1 MNKYTKPTIS
11 LLPLNTS
18 TISASSCIVK
28 GDALTELKAML
39 ELMGVPENQAFG
51 LGEACGFTVE
61 GYCKFTSSI
70 QVFNS

>member
-18 TISASSCIVK
+18 TISASSCVVK
-28 GDALTELKAML
+28 GNALDELKAML
-39 ELMGVPENQAFG
+39 EIMNVPANQAFG
-51 LGEACGFTVE
+51 LGEGCEFTVE
-61 GYCKFTSSI
+61 AYCKFTSSI